1 MFCAAESSRVMDTMR
16 GRFIRDRKVERSVEQ
31 MLNISGQEGIKLWEV
46 SEQIVQNIMRK
57 YSYM

>member
-1 MFCAAESSRVMDTMR
+1 MDTMR